1 MDTPISTIADFSS
14 VLKRLRL
21 ERSLTQKRLGEKLGL
36 SQKRISA
43 IEAHPE
49 QVSLDQI
56 LTVLMALGAHLHVRT
71 LDAEGDAIVDT
82 GEASW

>member
-1 MDTPISTIADFSS
+1 M
-14 VLKRLRL
+14 
-21 ERSLTQKRLGEKLGL
+21 GL

-56 LTVLMALGAHLHVRT
+56 LTVLMALGAKLHVHT
-71 LDAEGDAIVDT
+71 LDAEWDAIVDT

>member
-14 VLKRLRL
+14 VLNRLRL
-21 ERSLTQKRLGEKLGL
+21 ERGFTQKRLGEKLGL

-56 LTVLMALGAHLHVRT
+56 LTVHMALGAKLHVHT
-71 LDAEGDAIVDT
+71 
-82 GEASW
+82 